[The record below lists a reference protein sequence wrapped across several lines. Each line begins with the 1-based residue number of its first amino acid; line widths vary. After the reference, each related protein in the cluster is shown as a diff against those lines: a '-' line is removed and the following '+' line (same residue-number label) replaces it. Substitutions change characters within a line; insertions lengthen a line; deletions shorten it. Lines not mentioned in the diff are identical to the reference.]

1 VCIVADGTF
10 SVSSL
15 HAATFFSWLGLTQ
28 YRSSD
33 AVLGALGELRGLPQ
47 AHASKHH
54 MRQEPHRSLRYHRDR
69 LGDLAVSSWPRAHK
83 GRRKTKDAS
92 GRRKRRLWVLVKR
105 ERYVIPNLITSLGLL
120 LGCYSVAISVNG
132 QFYRAAL
139 MIELAALCDGLDGV
153 VARAS
158 NTASPFGVEYDS
170 LSDVVAFGVAP
181 ASLAYMWAL
190 RPLGNVGLI
199 EAGLFV
205 VCGALRLARFNVQ
218 TQIGHPYFFRWPAD
232 TGCGDLNRWTA
243 LSLLPAGFQRAQDI
257 VPFGETGSA
266 VAGVPDGL
274 ARRRSQGSR
283 LGETERSRPD
293 RRSAMVS
300 WVVFY
305 RCRSITRALSL
316 PPYGQAARAGL
327 RAGRLLPPRTA

>member
-1 VCIVADGTF
+1 
-10 SVSSL
+10 VSS
-15 HAATFFSWLGLTQ
+15 
-28 YRSSD
+28 R
-33 AVLGALGELRGLPQ
+33 
-47 AHASKHH
+47 
-54 MRQEPHRSLRYHRDR
+54 
-69 LGDLAVSSWPRAHK
+69 PRAHK

-92 GRRKRRLWVLVKR
+92 GRWKRRLWVLVKR

-139 MIELAALCDGLDGV
+139 MIELAALCDGLDGAL
-153 VARAS
+153 ARAS

-218 TQIGHPYFFRWPAD
+218 TQIGHPYFFVGLPIPGAAISIAGLLFLCYRLGFSAPRTLCLLVGLAVPLLACLMVSRVPYPNFKRIRLQRWVREILAVLLIIALALFLIPELTLFVAAAAYLLS
-232 TGCGDLNRWTA
+232 GPLWLLARKVGDLGP
-243 LSLLPAGFQRAQDI
+243 S
-257 VPFGETGSA
+257 
-266 VAGVPDGL
+266 
-274 ARRRSQGSR
+274 
-283 LGETERSRPD
+283 
-293 RRSAMVS
+293 
-300 WVVFY
+300 
-305 RCRSITRALSL
+305 
-316 PPYGQAARAGL
+316 
-327 RAGRLLPPRTA
+327 